1 MSMKTRC
8 RKKAW
13 LCAALAAVLCLAL
26 ALPQMNMYARGFID
40 ETRTCTL
47 KVTKTVFDENAEDWT
62 DLTDTGRELE
72 IYLYQIATVDS
83 YGRYTVDPAFKS
95 AAGSNYPNPETWDIE
110 KLNDGVYEV
119 SADEWRKEARYIAD
133 VLELPIPPAAD
144 ADKEENEEDSTAE
157 KEEFVIPED
166 GKLTSTPCYYKTI
179 RTDEEVEVEQGLYLV
194 WAKPFITGEY
204 EYTFLPYLVSV
215 PDYAYGRQDDENAD
229 LDEWIYHVSVGLKP
243 RRQVRYLNLEIVKNL
258 LTYNASL
265 GEGMFV
271 FQVEAVRD
279 ERDANGVVS
288 SRVVYS
294 DMVGMNFAEPGRQS
308 ILLKRIPAGSR
319 VTIKEIYT
327 GASYELTGWDAETWN
342 PASEVL
348 RDDAGAPAIIITRL
362 LASLDGNNGGV
373 DEEGIETAARATFT
387 NDYDE
392 TTTHGTGIVNH
403 FTYSEDTKEWVGVQ
417 IVGGDRREEA
427 ANE

>member
-1 MSMKTRC
+1 MSMKTRY

-13 LCAALAAVLCLAL
+13 LCAVLAAVLCLAL

-40 ETRTCTL
+40 ETKPCTL
-47 KVTKTVFDENAEDWT
+47 KVTKDVFDKNAEDWA
-62 DLTDTGRELE
+62 DLTDTDRELE
-72 IYLYQIATVDS
+72 VYLYQIATVDS

-119 SADEWRKEARYIAD
+119 SADDWRKEARYIAGILD
-133 VLELPIPPAAD
+133 LPIPPAAD
-144 ADKEENEEDSTAE
+144 AGKEENGEDETTE
-157 KEEFVIPED
+157 KLVIPEE
-166 GKLTSTPCYYKTI
+166 GALTSAPCYYKTVH
-179 RTDEEVEVEQGLYLV
+179 TDEEVEVEQGLYLV
-194 WAKPFITGEY
+194 WAKPLITGEY

-215 PDYAYGRQDDENAD
+215 PDYAYGREDDVNED
-229 LDEWIYHVSVGLKP
+229 LDEWIYHVTVGLKP
-243 RRQVRYLNLEIVKNL
+243 RRQVRYLNLEIVKTL

-288 SRVVYS
+288 SKVVYS
-294 DMVGMNFAEPGRQS
+294 DMVGMNFSEPGRQS
-308 ILLKRIPAGSR
+308 VLLKKIPAGSR

-327 GASYELTGWDAETWN
+327 GASYELTSWDGETWN
-342 PASEVL
+342 PASLVL
-348 RDDAGAPAIIITRL
+348 RDDAGAPAVVIDRL
-362 LASLDGNNGGV
+362 LGSPDGNNGGI
-373 DEEGIETAARATFT
+373 DEEGIETAARAVFV

-392 TTTHGTGIVNH
+392 TTIYGTGIVNH

-417 IVGGDRREEA
+417 IVGGDRGEEA

>member
-1 MSMKTRC
+1 MSMKTRY

-13 LCAALAAVLCLAL
+13 LCAVLAAVLCLAL

-40 ETRTCTL
+40 ETKPCTL
-47 KVTKTVFDENAEDWT
+47 KVTKDVFDKNAEDWA
-62 DLTDTGRELE
+62 DLTDTDRELE
-72 IYLYQIATVDS
+72 VYLYQIATVDS

-119 SADEWRKEARYIAD
+119 SADDWRKEARYIAGILD
-133 VLELPIPPAAD
+133 LPIPPAAD
-144 ADKEENEEDSTAE
+144 AGKEENGEDETTE
-157 KEEFVIPED
+157 KLVIPEE
-166 GKLTSTPCYYKTI
+166 GALTSTPCYYKTVH
-179 RTDEEVEVEQGLYLV
+179 TDEEVEVEQGLYLV
-194 WAKPFITGEY
+194 WAKPLITGEY

-215 PDYAYGRQDDENAD
+215 PDYAYGREDDVNED
-229 LDEWIYHVSVGLKP
+229 LDEWIYHVTVGLKP
-243 RRQVRYLNLEIVKNL
+243 RRQVRYLNLEIVKTL

-288 SRVVYS
+288 SKVVYS
-294 DMVGMNFAEPGRQS
+294 DMVGMNFSEPGRQS
-308 ILLKRIPAGSR
+308 VLLKKIPAGSR

-327 GASYELTGWDAETWN
+327 GASYELTSWDGETWN
-342 PASEVL
+342 PASLVL
-348 RDDAGAPAIIITRL
+348 RDDAGAPAVVIDRL
-362 LASLDGNNGGV
+362 LGSPDGNNGGI
-373 DEEGIETAARATFT
+373 DEEGIETAARAVFV

-392 TTTHGTGIVNH
+392 TTIYGTGIVNH

-417 IVGGDRREEA
+417 IVGGDRGEEA